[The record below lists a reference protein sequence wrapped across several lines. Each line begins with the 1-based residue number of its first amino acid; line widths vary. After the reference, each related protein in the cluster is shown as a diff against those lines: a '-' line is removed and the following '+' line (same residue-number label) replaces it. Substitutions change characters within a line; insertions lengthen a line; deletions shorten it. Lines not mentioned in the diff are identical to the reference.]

1 MQRRDVII
9 VALPG
14 DKPRPA
20 VVLQSDELS
29 DSLTILVCPF
39 TSGLEFASSY
49 RVVIE
54 ATASNGLKSA
64 SVVMTEKLQA
74 VRRDKCSDRV
84 GYLATPDMAAINTQ
98 LAFVL
103 GLSVDD

>member
-1 MQRRDVII
+1 MKRRDVII

-29 DSLTILVCPF
+29 DSLTVLICPF
-39 TSGLEFASSY
+39 TSGLDFASSH
-49 RVVIE
+49 RVVVE
-54 ATASNGLKSA
+54 ATASNGLKST

-74 VRRDKCSDRV
+74 VRRDKCSERI
-84 GYLATPDMAAINTQ
+84 GCLATPDMAAINAQ